1 MKSWGME
8 EQSAKGR
15 LQRAGYAW
23 SHTEKGT
30 DGKLHGQDPAFTPWP
45 RATGTTLCQPT
56 PQLGYC
62 TRGQRE
68 AGTTGSPLIPPTVGN
83 RLAVSYHVI
92 VLSSLVLQTSFIFS
106 P

>member
-1 MKSWGME
+1 MPRGGCRKLGMPGVTLR
-8 EQSAKGR
+8 KG
-15 LQRAGYAW
+15 QME
-23 SHTEKGT
+23 SC
-30 DGKLHGQDPAFTPWP
+30 HGQDPAFTPWP

-62 TRGQRE
+62 TQGQRE
-68 AGTTGSPLIPPTVGN
+68 AGTTGSPLIPPNVGN

-92 VLSSLVLQTSFIFS
+92 VLSPLVLQTSFIFS